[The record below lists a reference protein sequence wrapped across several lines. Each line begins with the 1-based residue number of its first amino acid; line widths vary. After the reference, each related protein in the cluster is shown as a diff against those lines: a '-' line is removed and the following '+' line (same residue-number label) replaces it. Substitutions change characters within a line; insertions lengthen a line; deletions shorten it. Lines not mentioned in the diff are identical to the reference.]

1 MSDRTVHHHILLS
14 NTLLVITRRDAGY
27 FGADAPAPT
36 KGLHELVRR
45 AAGFL
50 EEGVSGGDS
59 PAKMP
64 ERCDVAVIGAQTSW
78 WTRSRAGADKR
89 VNSCVCLLDLQG
101 AQRKLLG

>member
-1 MSDRTVHHHILLS
+1 MLLS

-50 EEGVSGGDS
+50 EEEGVSGGDA

-64 ERCDVAVIGAQTSW
+64 ERCDVAVIGACAAATRVGLSACCFCAWHWLAIAIASW
-78 WTRSRAGADKR
+78 WTRSRAGAD
-89 VNSCVCLLDLQG
+89 NG
-101 AQRKLLG
+101 